1 MFRGQV
7 RLRHI
12 LLKHRECKSTIDKAA
27 CWKTSSFAFLCLR
40 GAKQAGQALARREQV
55 LNGVRQWLEHVPQEK
70 PSDCCEQCWK
80 NAKTILAC
88 QRLRSSSSISEVCSA
103 LSRKIFTQRCKEL
116 SECCEPQP
124 SRARMRLAKKLREPR
139 GQSCLKAGE
148 LVGDLSP
155 GPPKGRKLLPS
166 PHLSPLRRSFFK
178 VGSSPAS
185 TAKHLR
191 PGEVVSCFPVACCC
205 TSCAA
210 NLL

>member
-55 LNGVRQWLEHVPQEK
+55 LNGVRQGLEHVPQEK

-124 SRARMRLAKKLREPR
+124 SRANAPCEKVARASRPELPEGR
-139 GQSCLKAGE
+139 GAGGRPE
-148 LVGDLSP
+148 P
-155 GPPKGRKLLPS
+155 GPPKRAETPPLAPSLPS
-166 PHLSPLRRSFFK
+166 PSEFF
-178 VGSSPAS
+178 
-185 TAKHLR
+185 
-191 PGEVVSCFPVACCC
+191 
-205 TSCAA
+205 
-210 NLL
+210 